1 MEAYVF
7 SETGAWKSFEELEE
21 ELTLNELMTLVGSCR
36 RSDYKKIKMFAIAQ
50 GAEVDIDDED
60 YGFSIGNPA
69 SAKDAVSGFEASH
82 LPIGLGYA
90 QEELGYSEDE
100 GQDD

>member
-7 SETGAWKSFEELEE
+7 AETGAWKSFEELEE
-21 ELTLNELMTLVGSCR
+21 EMTLNELMFLVSACR
-36 RSDYKKIKMFAIAQ
+36 RSDYKRIKMFAMAQ

-60 YGFSIGNPA
+60 YGFSIGNPG
-69 SAKDAVSGFEASH
+69 SGKEAVSGFEASH

-90 QEELGYSEDE
+90 KEELGYEEDN